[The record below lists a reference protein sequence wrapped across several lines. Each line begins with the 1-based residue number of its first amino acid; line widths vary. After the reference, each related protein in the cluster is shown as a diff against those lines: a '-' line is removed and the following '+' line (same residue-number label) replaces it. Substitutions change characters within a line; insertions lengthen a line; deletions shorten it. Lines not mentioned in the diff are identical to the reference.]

1 MGGTQNNNWDTEIW
15 RRNLASYSGVSQDGL
30 PLSENRSASDDLQP
44 WVARLVSA
52 KATNNPEMVIAC
64 GMCNDL
70 VYTRYIFS
78 GRWTAATADGHGT
91 YRDEVLQFGQHSK
104 YMPLT
109 CTGDI
114 MSAGFGLRAGAF
126 YALTGREA
134 STVLDRIERRDIFG
148 MLADDFRDI
157 YSDDYSPQQWNLA
170 MEEALRR
177 YIARHEPPPPDPVSV
192 AFELA
197 AFADPTQSLP
207 DFAEGMNISL
217 RKLQRIVKRDFGLP
231 PRTVMRRARAL
242 DLAAQ
247 LCGVADQEEEN
258 EMMLRYFD
266 QSHLIKDFTAFFG
279 VTPQKF
285 RAQPRPLL
293 IITLEQ
299 RQARRLDEL
308 QRRAPGAAYPWK
320 DAGSNKAN
328 SQTDNS
334 ETNSAG
340 AAGAAA

>member
-1 MGGTQNNNWDTEIW
+1 MSDKRVTGLDDRDPDIW
-15 RRNLASYSGVSQDGL
+15 RRNLASYSGTSREGL
-30 PLSENRSASDDLQP
+30 PLSENRSASVDLSP

-52 KATNNPEMVIAC
+52 KATNDPAMVIAC

-70 VYTRYIFS
+70 AYTRYIFS
-78 GRWTAATADGHGT
+78 GRWTALSADEHGA
-91 YRDEVLQFGQHSK
+91 YQNEVLQFGQHSK

-126 YALTGREA
+126 YALTGRHA
-134 STVLDRIERRDIFG
+134 DTLLDRIERQDIFG
-148 MLADDFRDI
+148 MLADDFREV

-177 YIARHEPPPPDPVSV
+177 YVARHDPPPPDPISV

-197 AFADPTQSLP
+197 AFEDPSQSLP
-207 DFAEGMNISL
+207 DFAESQNISL
-217 RKLQRIVKRDFGLP
+217 RKLQRVVKRDFGLA

-247 LCGVADQEEEN
+247 LCGVADQEEED

-285 RAQPRPLL
+285 RSKPRPLL
-293 IITLEQ
+293 TITLEQ
-299 RQARRLDEL
+299 RQARRLEEL
-308 QRRAPGAAYPWK
+308 ERHTPGTAHSWREQSPSSPDAEAP
-320 DAGSNKAN
+320 D
-328 SQTDNS
+328 
-334 ETNSAG
+334 
-340 AAGAAA
+340 AAA

>member
-1 MGGTQNNNWDTEIW
+1 MASGRKNIEAGHELDADIW
-15 RRNLASYSGVSQDGL
+15 RRNLAAMSGTSRDGL
-30 PLSENRSASDDLQP
+30 PLSENRSASDDLSP

-52 KATNNPEMVIAC
+52 KATNDPDMLIAC

-70 VYTRYIFS
+70 VYTRYIFN
-78 GRWTAATADGHGT
+78 GRWTAVTADGHGAFAN
-91 YRDEVLQFGQHSK
+91 EVLQFGQHSK

-126 YALTGREA
+126 YALTGRPA
-134 STVLDRIERRDIFG
+134 HDIVDRIEQRDIFG
-148 MLADDFRDI
+148 MLADDLRDVF
-157 YSDDYSPQQWNLA
+157 SDDYSPQQWNLA
-170 MEEALRR
+170 MEEAVRR
-177 YIARHEPPPPDPVSV
+177 YIARHDPAPPDPVSV

-207 DFAEGMNISL
+207 DFAESQNVSL
-217 RKLQRIVKRDFGLP
+217 RQLQRIVKRDFGLT

-247 LCGVADQEEEN
+247 LCGVADEAEEA

-293 IITLEQ
+293 TITLEQ
-299 RQARRLDEL
+299 RQARRLEEL
-308 QRRAPGAAYPWK
+308 ERHTPGTVHSWREENSPPAPDQK
-320 DAGSNKAN
+320 AG
-328 SQTDNS
+328 
-334 ETNSAG
+334 
-340 AAGAAA
+340 